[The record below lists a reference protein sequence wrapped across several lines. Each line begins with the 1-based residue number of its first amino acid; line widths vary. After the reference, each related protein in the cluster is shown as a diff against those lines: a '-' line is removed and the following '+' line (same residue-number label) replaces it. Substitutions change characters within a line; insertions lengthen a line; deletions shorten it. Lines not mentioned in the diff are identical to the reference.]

1 MHIVAGVVPV
11 PRTTPAWHRQYAHLL
26 VVTNGFC
33 RDAGSAGELPNRQR
47 SFHGCSS
54 LCDVSAQKGTRS
66 IGWKVKGVIGQTEK
80 FFTRAETGQ
89 PRERNYTCRDAC
101 TM

>member
-1 MHIVAGVVPV
+1 MHIVAGVVPI
-11 PRTTPAWHRQYAHLL
+11 PCTTPAWHRQYANLL

-33 RDAGSAGELPNRQR
+33 RYAGSASELPNRQG
-47 SFHGCSS
+47 SFHGFSS
-54 LCDVSAQKGTRS
+54 LFDVSGKKGTRS
-66 IGWKVKGVIGQTEK
+66 TGWKVKGVIGQTEK

-89 PRERNYTCRDAC
+89 PRERNDACRNAC